1 MSWSSG
7 GGRSG
12 PSCAPPCLVSE
23 APVLN
28 ESANCSGGM
37 VMKGVLQTGAVGELT
52 IYITHTYDN
61 LASAADGGGLCL
73 YTASMSQMNCNFLH
87 QDTREMIPFCLLE
100 ISLLNKWKPIH
111 TGAKAHSNILLASRF
126 TWKCPNKPVRAK

>member
-12 PSCAPPCLVSE
+12 PSCAPPCLVSK

-28 ESANCSGGM
+28 ESANCSGRM

-52 IYITHTYDN
+52 IYIT
-61 LASAADGGGLCL
+61 
-73 YTASMSQMNCNFLH
+73 
-87 QDTREMIPFCLLE
+87 
-100 ISLLNKWKPIH
+100 IH
-111 TGAKAHSNILLASRF
+111 L
-126 TWKCPNKPVRAK
+126 